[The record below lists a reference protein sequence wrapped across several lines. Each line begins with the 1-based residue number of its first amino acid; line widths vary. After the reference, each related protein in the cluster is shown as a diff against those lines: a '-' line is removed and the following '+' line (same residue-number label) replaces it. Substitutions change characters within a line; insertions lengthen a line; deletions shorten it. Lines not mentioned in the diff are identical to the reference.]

1 MLCSRLMRGSNL
13 LKTGIRQSTITSP
26 TSLLP
31 ASSLLPATSFSTSLA
46 KRSSGD
52 HVKMWTA
59 ERLVSIAQIPIC
71 IVPFMWTNPI
81 NDAIFCTLAILHSH
95 WGIEAIV
102 VDYIRPSLFNG
113 NTVIPNICVS
123 LVWALSAFTLGA
135 LYYFNYTD
143 IGIINSIKML
153 WRL

>member
-1 MLCSRLMRGSNL
+1 MMCSRLVRGSSCL
-13 LKTGIRQSTITSP
+13 LRATSRPSSIISP
-26 TSLLP
+26 TLQLP
-31 ASSLLPATSFSTSLA
+31 VTSFSTTMA

-59 ERLVSIAQIPIC
+59 ERLVSLAQIPIC
-71 IVPFMWTNPI
+71 FVPFVMTNPFT
-81 NDAIFCTLAILHSH
+81 DAVFCTLAMLHSH

-113 NTVIPNICVS
+113 STVIPNIAVAM
-123 LVWALSAFTLGA
+123 VWALSAFTLGA

-143 IGIINSIKML
+143 VGIINAIKML

>member
-1 MLCSRLMRGSNL
+1 MLCSRLIRGSNL

-26 TSLLP
+26 
-31 ASSLLPATSFSTSLA
+31 SSLLPATSAFSTTLA
-46 KRSSGD
+46 KKSSGD

-102 VDYIRPSLFNG
+102 VDYIRPSLFG
-113 NTVIPNICVS
+113 GSTVIPNICVS

-143 IGIINSIKML
+143 VGIINAIKML